1 MGLKQAPAI
10 FQRIMNKLFGHL
22 KFVIVYLDDIAI
34 LSDNLQQH
42 MDHLRIVFDILRKNG
57 IKLRVDKCIFAASEA
72 VPQDK
77 DDLRLFLGLVAF
89 VHQFIPKCLRAF
101 NMIKNIIQKCEY
113 LAHPDPTREFHV
125 FCDASINGIGGVI
138 EQYDNKNRFH

>member
-22 KFVIVYLDDIAI
+22 KFVIVYLDDIA
-34 LSDNLQQH
+34 
-42 MDHLRIVFDILRKNG
+42 
-57 IKLRVDKCIFAASEA
+57 

-89 VHQFIPKCLRAF
+89 VHQFVPKCLRAF
-101 NMIKNIIQKCEY
+101 NTIKNIIQKCKY